1 MMRKYLTLL
10 VTITAMLL
18 LCACVPVPAGDSFPV
33 RPGDSGSQGSSGT
46 QEGSAAQEG
55 STTQEGS
62 GAQSEIDY
70 REMLLAMGYTEETLD
85 MMESGGASLENI
97 YNQSRFLQYVDKINS
112 SQPVGDSG
120 MVITPQYYGGIYF
133 DENGILTVVVLEEAF
148 DDAASATAIAEMQEL
163 GIIVRTSTF
172 TDQELNAAI
181 NALNAVSAR
190 TVKTGASSWGLDSI
204 QNRVIVWLD
213 PFTAEQ
219 KALFMDLLFDAAIDP
234 AMIILKP
241 AVTPEM
247 VEQREAAI
255 AAATQSNDDRITP
268 VGNVIVS
275 GMSIIFSLENRTDSD
290 FYYGSQWDMAYYSDE
305 RWIPVQHLPG
315 AGGGAWTSELYSL
328 QSGETRQFEVNW
340 EWRFGELPPGKYT
353 YIQSGYF
360 GEYKPEHEVVYATI
374 EFVIAQPFLS

>member
-163 GIIVRTSTF
+163 GIIVRTAAF

-181 NALNAVSAR
+181 NTLNAVSDR
-190 TVKTGASSWGLDSI
+190 TVKTGASSWGLDTV
-204 QNRVIVWLD
+204 QNRVVVWLD
-213 PFTAEQ
+213 PFTDEQ
-219 KALFMDLLFDAAIDP
+219 KTLFMDLLFDAAIDP

-275 GMSIIFSLENRTDSD
+275 GMSIVFSLENRTDSD

-328 QSGETRQFEVNW
+328 QSGEARQFEVNW
-340 EWRFGELPPGKYT
+340 EWRFGEPSP
-353 YIQSGYF
+353 
-360 GEYKPEHEVVYATI
+360 V
-374 EFVIAQPFLS
+374 